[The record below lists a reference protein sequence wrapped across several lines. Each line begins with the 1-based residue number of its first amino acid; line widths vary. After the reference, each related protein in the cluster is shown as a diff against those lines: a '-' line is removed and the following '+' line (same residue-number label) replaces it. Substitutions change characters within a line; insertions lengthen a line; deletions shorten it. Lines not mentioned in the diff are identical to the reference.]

1 MTTQQ
6 TTDRIIRLK
15 EVTTRTGLSVP
26 TIYRRIKAGQFPAQV
41 SLGGSAVGW
50 SEQAVS
56 EWISSKLN
64 QRAA

>member
-1 MTTQQ
+1 MSPQQ

-15 EVTTRTGLSVP
+15 EVTQRTGLSVP
-26 TIYRRIKAGQFPAQV
+26 TIYRRIKAGQFPSQV

-56 EWISSKLN
+56 EWIASKLN